1 MPLNPQAEA
10 LLKQFEEQ
18 GLPPFEEMSVPQA
31 RDVSLAFRDL
41 QGDPQPVAEVRD
53 VLIPGPA
60 GKLPARAYIP
70 AGDGPLPGLVYF
82 HGGGWVIGNVE
93 VVDRPCRALANATG
107 CVVVSVEYRLSPETK
122 FPGPAEDCYAAA
134 SWVAEHAGE
143 LGVDPGRVGV
153 GGDSAGGNL
162 AAAVALM
169 ARDRGGPPLRCQ
181 LLIYPVTAPA
191 AGPASPAFPS
201 YAENADGY
209 LLTRGAMEWFWEH
222 YLADAGD
229 AKNPYAS
236 PLHADNLAGL
246 PPALVVTCGFDPLR
260 DEGRAYAEKLREAG
274 VQVATVH
281 FDDMIHGLFWMG
293 GVLDRYQ
300 DLLQETTRLL
310 PMDAPSTGN

>member
-1 MPLNPQAEA
+1 MPLNPQAEM
-10 LLKQFEEQ
+10 LLKQFDEQ

-41 QGDPQPVAEVRD
+41 QGEPAPVPEIRN

-60 GKLPARAYIP
+60 GKLPARVYVP
-70 AGDGPLPGLVYF
+70 AGPGPHPVIVYF

-107 CVVVSVEYRLSPETK
+107 CTVVSVEYRLSPETQ
-122 FPGPAEDCYAAA
+122 FPGPVEDCYAATQ
-134 SWVAEHAGE
+134 WVADNAAD
-143 LGVDPGRVGV
+143 LGADPARVAV

-169 ARDRGGPPLRCQ
+169 ARDRGGPSLAFQ

-191 AGPASPAFPS
+191 ADSPFAS
-201 YAENADGY
+201 YRENAEGY
-209 LLTRGAMEWFWEH
+209 LLTRGSMLWFWDH
-222 YLADAGD
+222 YLASPGA
-229 AKNPYAS
+229 ATNPYAS
-236 PLHADNLAGL
+236 PLHADSVAGL

-260 DEGRAYAEKLREAG
+260 DEGEAYAERLRQAG
-274 VQVATVH
+274 VRVTATRY
-281 FDDMIHGLFWMG
+281 DDMIHGFFWMG

-300 DLLQETTRLL
+300 DLIAEISSEVRSAL
-310 PMDAPSTGN
+310 AA